1 MTIKNLTTLAIIYS
15 LIQVLPVSAEVVF
28 KNSSADCQFEGVIC
42 KAKNVGANIA
52 GNRYVSSKMHSNCS
66 AKTYKKPTPAP
77 WSEILSD
84 LSKGESLTNAFYVF
98 EASDLTIA
106 SSEKDNL
113 DYDTISDIDA
123 QNCNV
128 DEVPIPAAG
137 WLFAS
142 ALLGFITFSNRH
154 RV

>member
-15 LIQVLPVSAEVVF
+15 LIQVLPVSAGVVF
-28 KNSSADCQFEGVIC
+28 KNSSADCQSDGVIC
-42 KAKNVGANIA
+42 NIKNAA
-52 GNRYVSSKMHSNCS
+52 GNQADNRYISSKTHGDCS
-66 AKTYKKPTPAP
+66 AKTYKKPTPEP
-77 WSEILSD
+77 WSEIFSD
-84 LSKGESLTNAFYVF
+84 FNKGESLTNAFYVF

-113 DYDTISDIDA
+113 DYDTISDLDA

-154 RV
+154 RA